1 MRKLTIEKI
10 IDELKCGDAE
20 LQFMGH
26 DEENDM
32 LIYSITKAREDG
44 SLEEELILYD
54 GNMDELMF
62 AVADEFFDENNIETI
77 LFAGYDGMLQ
87 LVINGKLICFGE
99 GGDYPGFWELVDA
112 KPNNDEVEGK
122 WRVVVEK
129 LPDFL
134 KPHTAELA
142 RIINSSLL

>member
-1 MRKLTIEKI
+1 
-10 IDELKCGDAE
+10 
-20 LQFMGH
+20 
-26 DEENDM
+26 
-32 LIYSITKAREDG
+32 
-44 SLEEELILYD
+44 
-54 GNMDELMF
+54 MF

-134 KPHTAELA
+134 KLHTAELA